1 MPSAPVSSLRQVTI
15 ETLTLQPLN
24 GLDRP
29 VHIRSDRCPV
39 LLGRSLSADVP
50 LGDPWVN
57 HCHCSVDMAEGAAIV
72 HDFGSINGTWVN
84 GERIEEA
91 LLLSG
96 DRLRVGST
104 EFIIAI
110 RPKLVP

>member
-15 ETLTLQPLN
+15 ETITLQPLN

-39 LLGRSLSADVP
+39 LLGGSVASDVL
-50 LGDPWVN
+50 LGDPWVS
-57 HCHCSVDMAEGAAIV
+57 HCHCSLDMTDGGVIV
-72 HDFGSINGTWVN
+72 HDFGSTNGTWVN

-110 RPKLVP
+110 RP

>member
-1 MPSAPVSSLRQVTI
+1 MQSAPVSSLRQTTFKTI
-15 ETLTLQPLN
+15 TLLPLH
-24 GLDRP
+24 GAGELVR
-29 VHIRSDRCPV
+29 IRSNSCPV
-39 LLGRSLSADVP
+39 LLGGSLLADVL
-50 LGDPWVN
+50 LGDPWVS
-57 HCHCSVDMAEGAAIV
+57 HCHCSLDMTDGGVIV
-72 HDFGSINGTWVN
+72 HDFGSTNGTWVN

-110 RPKLVP
+110 RP